1 MDKSENNAKTFS
13 GNWSKLLTFSTVNTI
28 RLPVQPE
35 KWHLRAGEASVCLS
49 QRSLRYDPLI

>member
-13 GNWSKLLTFSTVNTI
+13 GNWSKLLSLNTI

-35 KWHLRAGEASVCLS
+35 KWRLRAGEASVCLR
-49 QRSLRYDPLI
+49 QGSLRYDPLT